1 MISDIIVWGTM
12 GLSLAFF
19 AAWAWSPALRRR
31 IEQPKYRFLDA
42 VRAHDQHAGASA
54 ARHGGRP

>member
-42 VRAHDQHAGASA
+42 VRAHDQHAEI
-54 ARHGGRP
+54 GRAHV

>member
-31 IEQPKYRFLDA
+31 IEQIG
-42 VRAHDQHAGASA
+42 RAHV
-54 ARHGGRP
+54 